1 MDGYTLLIGIGAS
14 LGILRIYQT
23 APLELRNEY
32 VNDGLLVQFFIL
44 IGARLGYVFLRW
56 AYYREI
62 PVRVFQFF
70 DGGLSLWGAIL
81 GALLGFIVVLLISDR
96 GIFQVA
102 DALTPMLPPLTIC
115 AWLASWQAGIAYG
128 DTLSDQIWWAVPG
141 PEESGLIAARVP
153 LQFIAAAAVLL
164 PFAWLEIKQP
174 FSGIIGMQASAS
186 VIFFAAITALFTLQR
201 ADPGL
206 FWGRFRPEIWVSL
219 GLLALGLLGFMII
232 TVREYR
238 RG

>member
-1 MDGYTLLIGIGAS
+1 MDVYTLLIGIGAS
-14 LGILRIYQT
+14 LGIWRVYRT
-23 APLELRNEY
+23 APLEQRNEY

-62 PVRVFQFF
+62 PARVFQFY

-81 GALLGFIVVLLISDR
+81 GALLGFAVVLLISDR

-115 AWLASWQAGIAYG
+115 VWLASWLTGVAYG
-128 DTLSDQIWWAVPG
+128 ETLSPQIWWALPG
-141 PEESGLIAARVP
+141 PDESGIVAPRFP
-153 LQFIAAAAVLL
+153 LQLMAAVVVLF

-186 VIFFAAITALFTLQR
+186 VIFFAAILALFTLQR
-201 ADPGL
+201 ADPGAY
-206 FWGRFRPEIWVSL
+206 WGRFRPELWVSL
-219 GLLALGLLGFMII
+219 VLLGLGFLSFLVV